1 MAKHRSFASLFVS
14 ANKFL
19 SALTAMTLGTLF
31 NIFVWL
37 RLLFKRRQD
46 RIDYLETWR
55 LRLLW
60 YYELVYFVFGSHF
73 STKAYYL
80 KLYYLHR
87 NEASLLESGSVVLK
101 LYVASQSVNN
111 MADREF
117 SSLIRS
123 VRYKLTFVF
132 TYLMYYNVRSLLPF
146 GKESQ

>member
-1 MAKHRSFASLFVS
+1 MS
-14 ANKFL
+14 AFI
-19 SALTAMTLGTLF
+19 AMTLSILF

-37 RLLFKRRQD
+37 RLLFRRRQD

-60 YYELVYFVFGSHF
+60 YYEIVYFVFGSHF

-87 NEASLLESGSVVLK
+87 NEASLLESGSIVLK
-101 LYVASQSVNN
+101 LYVARQSVNN

-117 SSLIRS
+117 ASLIHS
-123 VRYKLTFVF
+123 ARYKLAFVF
-132 TYLMYYNVRSLLPF
+132 MYLMYYHIRSLLPF

>member
-1 MAKHRSFASLFVS
+1 MTRNDPLENLFVIAS
-14 ANKFL
+14 NL
-19 SALTAMTLGTLF
+19 VSALIAMTLGTLF

-37 RLLFKRRQD
+37 RLLFKFRQD

-60 YYELVYFVFGSHF
+60 YYELVYFMFGSHF

-87 NEASLLESGSVVLK
+87 NESSLLESGSIFLN
-101 LYVASQSVNN
+101 LYVARQSVNN

-117 SSLIRS
+117 SSLIHS
-123 VRYKLTFVF
+123 ARYKLAFVF
-132 TYLMYYNVRSLLPF
+132 TYLMYYHIRSLF
-146 GKESQ
+146 SRI